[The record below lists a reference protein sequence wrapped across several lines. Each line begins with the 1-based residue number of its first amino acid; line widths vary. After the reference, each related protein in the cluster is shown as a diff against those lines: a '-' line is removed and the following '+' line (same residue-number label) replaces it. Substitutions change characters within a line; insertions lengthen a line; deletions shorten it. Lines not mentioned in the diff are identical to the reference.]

1 LIFTAYNLGDVTIA
15 NQEALDELVMGFYS
29 CGITLVND

>member
-1 LIFTAYNLGDVTIA
+1 VTIA